1 MSDREDDEMGCTKP
15 RVIPSGDI
23 ADAMEELCISA
34 CCNLPEENLKTIEA
48 FAAAEE
54 SEVGRQVLEMILEN
68 HRLAAREQ
76 RPACQDTGLAVVFLE
91 LGQDVRIERGDL
103 VAAINEGV
111 RRGYEKGYLRKSV
124 VSEPLFERKNT
135 CDNTPAI
142 IHTDIV
148 PGSELKIT
156 LAPKGGGA
164 ENMSG
169 IAMMIPAAG
178 VEGVR
183 KFVIEQVRKAG
194 PNPCPPVVV
203 GVGIGG
209 NFETAPLLAKK
220 ALVRPMGSRNP
231 NPAYAALE
239 DELLEAINR
248 LGIGPQG
255 LGGSTTALA
264 VHVEYAPCHI
274 ASLPVAVN
282 LNCHVS
288 PHRSITL

>member
-1 MSDREDDEMGCTKP
+1 MGCTKP
-15 RVIPSGDI
+15 RVINAAGI
-23 ADAMEELCISA
+23 ADALEKLCISA
-34 CCNLPEENLKTIEA
+34 CCNLPEENLKRIEA

-76 RPACQDTGLAVVFLE
+76 RPACQDTGLAVIFLE
-91 LGQDVRIERGDL
+91 LGQDVCIEGGDL

-124 VSEPLFERKNT
+124 VAEPLFDRKNT
-135 CDNTPAI
+135 RDNTPAI
-142 IHTDIV
+142 IHTSIV
-148 PGSELKIT
+148 AGDKLKIT

-169 IAMMIPAAG
+169 VAMMIPAAG

-183 KFVIEQVRKAG
+183 RFVVEQVRKAG

-209 NFETAPLLAKK
+209 NFEVAPLLAKK
-220 ALVRPMGSRNP
+220 ALVRPMGSKNP

-239 DELLEAINR
+239 DELLEAVNK

-264 VHVEYAPCHI
+264 VHIEYAPCHI

-288 PHRSITL
+288 PHQSITL

>member
-1 MSDREDDEMGCTKP
+1 MGCTKP
-15 RVIPSGDI
+15 RVIQAADI
-23 ADAMEELCISA
+23 ADSMEKLCIST
-34 CCNLPEENLKTIEA
+34 CCNLPEENLQRIEA
-48 FAAAEE
+48 FAATEE

-91 LGQDVRIERGDL
+91 LGQDVHIEGGEL
-103 VAAINEGV
+103 ASAINDGV

-124 VSEPLFERKNT
+124 VDDPLFERKNT
-135 CDNTPAI
+135 RDNTPAI
-142 IHTDIV
+142 IHTTVVAGDT
-148 PGSELKIT
+148 LKIT
-156 LAPKGGGA
+156 LAAKGGGA
-164 ENMSG
+164 ENMSAV
-169 IAMMIPAAG
+169 AMMIPAAG

-183 KFVIEQVRKAG
+183 RFVVEQVRKAG
-194 PNPCPPVVV
+194 SNPCPPVVV

-209 NFETAPLLAKK
+209 NFEVAPLLAKK
-220 ALVRPMGSRNP
+220 ALVRPMGSKNP

-239 DELLEAINR
+239 DELLEAINK

-274 ASLPVAVN
+274 ASMPVAVN

-288 PHRSITL
+288 PHQSITL

>member
-1 MSDREDDEMGCTKP
+1 MGCTKP
-15 RVIPSGDI
+15 RVIQAAGI
-23 ADAMEELCISA
+23 ADAMEKLCISA
-34 CCNLPEENLKTIEA
+34 CCNLPEENLKRIEA

-54 SEVGRQVLEMILEN
+54 SEVGRRVLGMILEN

-76 RPACQDTGLAVVFLE
+76 RPACQDTGLAVIFLE
-91 LGQDVRIERGDL
+91 IGQDVRIEGGDL

-124 VSEPLFERKNT
+124 VAEPLFDRKNT
-135 CDNTPAI
+135 RDNTPAI
-142 IHTDIV
+142 IHTSLVAGDK
-148 PGSELKIT
+148 LKIT

-169 IAMMIPAAG
+169 VAMMIPAAG

-183 KFVIEQVRKAG
+183 RFVVEQVRKAG
-194 PNPCPPVVV
+194 SNPCPPVVV

-209 NFETAPLLAKK
+209 NFEVAPLLAKK
-220 ALVRPMGSRNP
+220 ALVRPMGSKNP

-239 DELLEAINR
+239 GELLEAINK

-264 VHVEYAPCHI
+264 VHIEYAPCHI

-288 PHRSITL
+288 PHQSITL

>member
-1 MSDREDDEMGCTKP
+1 MGCTKP
-15 RVIPSGDI
+15 RVIQAADI
-23 ADAMEELCISA
+23 ADSMEKLCIST
-34 CCNLPEENLKTIEA
+34 CCNLPDENLKRIEA
-48 FAAAEE
+48 FAATEE

-76 RPACQDTGLAVVFLE
+76 RPACQDTGLAVIFLE
-91 LGQDVRIERGDL
+91 LGQDVRIEGGDL

-124 VSEPLFERKNT
+124 VAEPLFDRKNT
-135 CDNTPAI
+135 RDNTPAI
-142 IHTDIV
+142 IHTSIV
-148 PGSELKIT
+148 AGDQLKIT

-169 IAMMIPAAG
+169 VAMMIPAAG

-183 KFVIEQVRKAG
+183 RFVVEQVRKAG

-203 GVGIGG
+203 GVGVGG
-209 NFETAPLLAKK
+209 NFEVAPLLAEK
-220 ALVRPMGSRNP
+220 ALVRPMGSKNP

-255 LGGSTTALA
+255 LGGTTTALA

-288 PHRSITL
+288 PHQSITL

>member
-1 MSDREDDEMGCTKP
+1 MGCTKP
-15 RVIPSGDI
+15 RVIQAADI
-23 ADAMEELCISA
+23 ADSMEKLCIST
-34 CCNLPEENLKTIEA
+34 CCNLPEENLQRIEA
-48 FAAAEE
+48 FAATEE
-54 SEVGRQVLEMILEN
+54 SEVGRQVLDMILEN

-91 LGQDVRIERGDL
+91 LGQDVHIEGGEL
-103 VAAINEGV
+103 ASAINDGV

-124 VSEPLFERKNT
+124 VDDPLFERKNT
-135 CDNTPAI
+135 RDNTPAI
-142 IHTDIV
+142 IHTTVVAGDT
-148 PGSELKIT
+148 LKIT
-156 LAPKGGGA
+156 LAAKGGGA
-164 ENMSG
+164 ENMSAV
-169 IAMMIPAAG
+169 AMMIPAAG

-183 KFVIEQVRKAG
+183 RFVVDQVRKAG
-194 PNPCPPVVV
+194 SNPCPPVVV

-209 NFETAPLLAKK
+209 NFEVAPLLAKK
-220 ALVRPMGSRNP
+220 ALVRPMGSKNP

-239 DELLEAINR
+239 DELLEAINK

-274 ASLPVAVN
+274 ASMPVAVN

-288 PHRSITL
+288 PHQSITL

>member
-1 MSDREDDEMGCTKP
+1 MGCTKP
-15 RVIPSGDI
+15 RVIQAAEI
-23 ADAMEELCISA
+23 ADSMERLCIST
-34 CCNLPEENLKTIEA
+34 CCNLPEENLQRIEA
-48 FAAAEE
+48 FAATEE
-54 SEVGRQVLEMILEN
+54 SEVGRQVLDMILEN

-91 LGQDVRIERGDL
+91 LGQDVHIEGGDL
-103 VAAINEGV
+103 ASAINDGV

-124 VSEPLFERKNT
+124 VDDPLFERKNT
-135 CDNTPAI
+135 RDNTPAI
-142 IHTDIV
+142 IHTTVVAGDK
-148 PGSELKIT
+148 LKIT
-156 LAPKGGGA
+156 LAAKGGGA
-164 ENMSG
+164 ENMSAV
-169 IAMMIPAAG
+169 AMMIPAAG

-183 KFVIEQVRKAG
+183 RFVVEQVRKAG
-194 PNPCPPVVV
+194 SNPCPPVVV

-209 NFETAPLLAKK
+209 NFEVAPLLAKK
-220 ALVRPMGSRNP
+220 ALVRPMGSKNP

-239 DELLEAINR
+239 DELLEAINK

-274 ASLPVAVN
+274 ASMPVAVN

-288 PHRSITL
+288 PHQSITL

>member
-1 MSDREDDEMGCTKP
+1 MGCTKP
-15 RVIPSGDI
+15 RVIQAAGI
-23 ADAMEELCISA
+23 ADAMEKLCISA
-34 CCNLPEENLKTIEA
+34 CCNLPEENLKRIEA

-54 SEVGRQVLEMILEN
+54 SEVGRRVLGMILEN

-76 RPACQDTGLAVVFLE
+76 RPACQDTGLAVIFLE
-91 LGQDVRIERGDL
+91 IGQDVRIEGGDL

-124 VSEPLFERKNT
+124 VAEPLFDRKNT
-135 CDNTPAI
+135 RDNTPAI
-142 IHTDIV
+142 IHSSLVAGDK
-148 PGSELKIT
+148 LKIT

-169 IAMMIPAAG
+169 VAMMIPAAG

-183 KFVIEQVRKAG
+183 RFVVEQVRKAG
-194 PNPCPPVVV
+194 SNPCPPVVV

-209 NFETAPLLAKK
+209 NFEVAPLLAKK
-220 ALVRPMGSRNP
+220 ALVRPMGSKNP

-239 DELLEAINR
+239 GELLEAINK

-264 VHVEYAPCHI
+264 VHIEYAPCHI

-288 PHRSITL
+288 PHQSITL

>member
-1 MSDREDDEMGCTKP
+1 MGCTKP
-15 RVIPSGDI
+15 RVIQAADI
-23 ADAMEELCISA
+23 ADSMEKLCIST
-34 CCNLPEENLKTIEA
+34 CCNLPEENLQRIEA
-48 FAAAEE
+48 FAATEE
-54 SEVGRQVLEMILEN
+54 SEVGRQVLDMILEN

-91 LGQDVRIERGDL
+91 LGQDVHIEGGEL
-103 VAAINEGV
+103 ASAINDGV

-124 VSEPLFERKNT
+124 VDDPLFERKNT
-135 CDNTPAI
+135 RDNTPAI
-142 IHTDIV
+142 IHTTVVAGDT
-148 PGSELKIT
+148 LKIT
-156 LAPKGGGA
+156 LAAKGGGA
-164 ENMSG
+164 ENMSAV
-169 IAMMIPAAG
+169 AMMIPAAG

-183 KFVIEQVRKAG
+183 RFVVEQVRKAG
-194 PNPCPPVVV
+194 SNPCPPVVV

-209 NFETAPLLAKK
+209 NFEVAPLLAKK
-220 ALVRPMGSRNP
+220 ALVRPMGSKNP

-239 DELLEAINR
+239 DELLEAINK

-274 ASLPVAVN
+274 ASMPVAVN

-288 PHRSITL
+288 PHQSITL

>member
-1 MSDREDDEMGCTKP
+1 MGCTKP
-15 RVIPSGDI
+15 RVIQAADI
-23 ADAMEELCISA
+23 ADSMEKLCIST
-34 CCNLPEENLKTIEA
+34 CCNLPEENLQRIEA
-48 FAAAEE
+48 FAATEE
-54 SEVGRQVLEMILEN
+54 SEVGRQVLDMILEN

-91 LGQDVRIERGDL
+91 LGQDVHIEGGDL
-103 VAAINEGV
+103 ASAINDGV

-124 VSEPLFERKNT
+124 VDDPLFERKNT
-135 CDNTPAI
+135 RDNTPAI
-142 IHTDIV
+142 IHTTVVAGDT
-148 PGSELKIT
+148 LKIT
-156 LAPKGGGA
+156 LAAKGGGA
-164 ENMSG
+164 ENMSAV
-169 IAMMIPAAG
+169 AMMIPAAG

-183 KFVIEQVRKAG
+183 RFVVEQVRKAG
-194 PNPCPPVVV
+194 SNPCPPVVV

-209 NFETAPLLAKK
+209 NFEVAPLLAKK
-220 ALVRPMGSRNP
+220 ALVRPMGSKNP

-239 DELLEAINR
+239 DELLEAINK

-274 ASLPVAVN
+274 ASMPVAVN

-288 PHRSITL
+288 PHQSITL

>member
-1 MSDREDDEMGCTKP
+1 MGCTKP
-15 RVIPSGDI
+15 RVIQAAEI
-23 ADAMEELCISA
+23 ADSMERLCIST
-34 CCNLPEENLKTIEA
+34 CCNLPEENLQRIEA
-48 FAAAEE
+48 FAATEE
-54 SEVGRQVLEMILEN
+54 SEVGRQVLDMILEN

-91 LGQDVRIERGDL
+91 LGQDVHIEGGDL
-103 VAAINEGV
+103 ASAINDGV

-124 VSEPLFERKNT
+124 VDDPLFERKNT
-135 CDNTPAI
+135 RDNTPAI
-142 IHTDIV
+142 IHTTVVAGDT
-148 PGSELKIT
+148 LKIT
-156 LAPKGGGA
+156 LAAKGGGA
-164 ENMSG
+164 ENMSAV
-169 IAMMIPAAG
+169 AMMIPAAG

-183 KFVIEQVRKAG
+183 RFVVEQVRKAG
-194 PNPCPPVVV
+194 SNPCPPVVV

-209 NFETAPLLAKK
+209 NFEVAPLLAKK
-220 ALVRPMGSRNP
+220 ALVRPMGSKNP

-239 DELLEAINR
+239 DELLEAINK

-274 ASLPVAVN
+274 ASMPVAVN

-288 PHRSITL
+288 PHQSITL

>member
-1 MSDREDDEMGCTKP
+1 MGCTKP
-15 RVIPSGDI
+15 RVIQAAEI
-23 ADAMEELCISA
+23 ADSMERLCIST
-34 CCNLPEENLKTIEA
+34 CCNLPEENLQRIEA
-48 FAAAEE
+48 FAATEE
-54 SEVGRQVLEMILEN
+54 SEVGRQVLDMILEN

-91 LGQDVRIERGDL
+91 LGQDVHIEGGEL
-103 VAAINEGV
+103 ASAINDGV

-124 VSEPLFERKNT
+124 VDDPLFERKNT
-135 CDNTPAI
+135 RDNTPAI
-142 IHTDIV
+142 IHTTVVAGDT
-148 PGSELKIT
+148 LKIT
-156 LAPKGGGA
+156 LAAKGGGA
-164 ENMSG
+164 ENMSAV
-169 IAMMIPAAG
+169 AMMIPAAG

-183 KFVIEQVRKAG
+183 RFVVEQVRKAG
-194 PNPCPPVVV
+194 SNPCPPVVV

-209 NFETAPLLAKK
+209 NFEVAPLLAKK
-220 ALVRPMGSRNP
+220 ALVRPMGSKNP

-239 DELLEAINR
+239 DELLEAINK

-288 PHRSITL
+288 PHQSVTL

>member
-1 MSDREDDEMGCTKP
+1 MGCTKP
-15 RVIPSGDI
+15 RVIQAADI
-23 ADAMEELCISA
+23 ADSMEKLCIST
-34 CCNLPEENLKTIEA
+34 CCNLPEENLQRIEA
-48 FAAAEE
+48 FAATEE

-91 LGQDVRIERGDL
+91 LGQDVHIEGGDL
-103 VAAINEGV
+103 ASAINDGV

-124 VSEPLFERKNT
+124 VDDPLFERKNT
-135 CDNTPAI
+135 RDNTPAI
-142 IHTDIV
+142 IHTTVVAGDT
-148 PGSELKIT
+148 LKIT
-156 LAPKGGGA
+156 LAAKGGGA
-164 ENMSG
+164 ENMSAV
-169 IAMMIPAAG
+169 AMMIPAAG

-183 KFVIEQVRKAG
+183 RFVVEQVRKAG
-194 PNPCPPVVV
+194 SNPCPPVVV

-209 NFETAPLLAKK
+209 NFEVAPLLAKK
-220 ALVRPMGSRNP
+220 ALVRPMGSKNP

-239 DELLEAINR
+239 DELLEAINK

-274 ASLPVAVN
+274 ASMPVAVN

-288 PHRSITL
+288 PHQSITL

>member
-1 MSDREDDEMGCTKP
+1 
-15 RVIPSGDI
+15 
-23 ADAMEELCISA
+23 
-34 CCNLPEENLKTIEA
+34 
-48 FAAAEE
+48 
-54 SEVGRQVLEMILEN
+54 MILEN

-91 LGQDVRIERGDL
+91 LGQDVRIEGGDL

-124 VSEPLFERKNT
+124 VAEPLFERKNT
-135 CDNTPAI
+135 RDNTPAI
-142 IHTDIV
+142 IHTSIV
-148 PGSELKIT
+148 AGDKLKIT

-169 IAMMIPAAG
+169 VAMMIPAAG

-209 NFETAPLLAKK
+209 NFEVAPLLAKK

-239 DELLEAINR
+239 DELLEAINK

-288 PHRSITL
+288 PHQSITL

>member
-1 MSDREDDEMGCTKP
+1 MGCTKP
-15 RVIPSGDI
+15 RVIQAADI
-23 ADAMEELCISA
+23 ADSMEKLCIST
-34 CCNLPEENLKTIEA
+34 CCNLPEENLQRIEA
-48 FAAAEE
+48 FAATEE
-54 SEVGRQVLEMILEN
+54 SEVGRQVLDMILEN

-91 LGQDVRIERGDL
+91 LGQDVHIEGGEL
-103 VAAINEGV
+103 ASAINDGV

-124 VSEPLFERKNT
+124 VDDPLFDRKNT
-135 CDNTPAI
+135 RDNTPAI
-142 IHTDIV
+142 IHTTVVAGDT
-148 PGSELKIT
+148 LKIT
-156 LAPKGGGA
+156 LAAKGGGA
-164 ENMSG
+164 ENMSAV
-169 IAMMIPAAG
+169 AMMIPAAG

-183 KFVIEQVRKAG
+183 RFVVEQVRKAG
-194 PNPCPPVVV
+194 SNPCPPVVV

-209 NFETAPLLAKK
+209 NFEVAPLLAKK
-220 ALVRPMGSRNP
+220 ALVRPMGSKNP

-239 DELLEAINR
+239 DELLEAINK

-274 ASLPVAVN
+274 ASMPVAVN

-288 PHRSITL
+288 PHQSITL

>member
-1 MSDREDDEMGCTKP
+1 
-15 RVIPSGDI
+15 
-23 ADAMEELCISA
+23 
-34 CCNLPEENLKTIEA
+34 
-48 FAAAEE
+48 
-54 SEVGRQVLEMILEN
+54 
-68 HRLAAREQ
+68 
-76 RPACQDTGLAVVFLE
+76 
-91 LGQDVRIERGDL
+91 
-103 VAAINEGV
+103 
-111 RRGYEKGYLRKSV
+111 
-124 VSEPLFERKNT
+124 LFERKNT
-135 CDNTPAI
+135 RDNTPAI
-142 IHTDIV
+142 IHTSIV
-148 PGSELKIT
+148 AGDKLKIT

-169 IAMMIPAAG
+169 VAMMIPAAG

-183 KFVIEQVRKAG
+183 RFVVEQVRKAG

-209 NFETAPLLAKK
+209 NFEVAPLLAKK
-220 ALVRPMGSRNP
+220 ALVRPMGSKNP

-239 DELLEAINR
+239 DELLEEVNK

-264 VHVEYAPCHI
+264 VHIEYAPCHI

-288 PHRSITL
+288 PHQSITL

>member
-1 MSDREDDEMGCTKP
+1 MGCTKP
-15 RVIPSGDI
+15 RVIQAAEI
-23 ADAMEELCISA
+23 ADSMERLCIST
-34 CCNLPEENLKTIEA
+34 CCNLPEENLQRIEA
-48 FAAAEE
+48 FAATEE
-54 SEVGRQVLEMILEN
+54 SEVGRQVLDMILEN

-91 LGQDVRIERGDL
+91 LGQDVHIEGGEL
-103 VAAINEGV
+103 ASAINDGV

-124 VSEPLFERKNT
+124 VDDPLFERKNT
-135 CDNTPAI
+135 RDNTPAI
-142 IHTDIV
+142 IHTTVVAGDT
-148 PGSELKIT
+148 LKIT
-156 LAPKGGGA
+156 LAAKGGGA
-164 ENMSG
+164 ENMSAV
-169 IAMMIPAAG
+169 AMMIPAAG

-183 KFVIEQVRKAG
+183 RFVVEQVRKAG
-194 PNPCPPVVV
+194 SNPCPPVVV

-209 NFETAPLLAKK
+209 NFEVAPLLAKK
-220 ALVRPMGSRNP
+220 ALVRPMGSKNP

-239 DELLEAINR
+239 DELLEAINK

-274 ASLPVAVN
+274 ASMPVAVN

-288 PHRSITL
+288 PHQSITL